1 MNAKK
6 KTGKEV
12 NSAVQSMING
22 LNDVLANRQVYYAN
36 LRGLHWDIAGD
47 KFFELH
53 ELYEE
58 YYNEE
63 AAAIDQVAER
73 IAMLGGHPENR
84 FSEYLKQSDI
94 KETHHVSDWE
104 KGVNQVLD
112 SMKTLHEKY
121 RNLVKSAT
129 EADAFGT
136 VALAGKHP
144 AAIEAHLWKLT
155 AYMA

>member
-63 AAAIDQVAER
+63 AAAIDQSDRQTEMRKNPASTD
-73 IAMLGGHPENR
+73 IA
-84 FSEYLKQSDI
+84 SEQS
-94 KETHHVSDWE
+94 
-104 KGVNQVLD
+104 
-112 SMKTLHEKY
+112 
-121 RNLVKSAT
+121 R
-129 EADAFGT
+129 
-136 VALAGKHP
+136 
-144 AAIEAHLWKLT
+144 
-155 AYMA
+155 

>member
-22 LNDVLANRQVYYAN
+22 LSDVLANRQVYYAN

-94 KETHHVSDWE
+94 KEI
-104 KGVNQVLD
+104 
-112 SMKTLHEKY
+112 
-121 RNLVKSAT
+121 R
-129 EADAFGT
+129 
-136 VALAGKHP
+136 
-144 AAIEAHLWKLT
+144 
-155 AYMA
+155 

>member
-12 NSAVQSMING
+12 NSAVQSIING
-22 LNDVLANRQVYYAN
+22 LSDVLANRQVYYAN

-104 KGVNQVLD
+104 KGINQVLD
-112 SMKTLHEKY
+112 SMNILREKY
-121 RNLVKSAT
+121 QGLVKLAT
-129 EADAFGT
+129 EAGDFGT
-136 VALAGKHP
+136 VALAGKHLG
-144 AAIEAHLWKLT
+144 AIETNLWKLT

>member
-12 NSAVQSMING
+12 NSSVESIING
-22 LNDVLANRQVYYAN
+22 LSDVLANRQVYYAN
-36 LRGLHWDIAGD
+36 LRGLHWDIVGD

-112 SMKTLHEKY
+112 SMNTLREKY
-121 RNLVKSAT
+121 QSLVKSAT
-129 EADAFGT
+129 EAGDFGT
-136 VALAGKHP
+136 VALAGKHL
-144 AAIEAHLWKLT
+144 AAIETNLWKLT
-155 AYMA
+155 TYMA

>member
-12 NSAVQSMING
+12 NSAVQSIING
-22 LNDVLANRQVYYAN
+22 LSDVLANRQVYYAN
-36 LRGLHWDIAGD
+36 LRGLHWDIVGD

-94 KETHHVSDWE
+94 KEIHHVSDWE
-104 KGVNQVLD
+104 KGINQVLD
-112 SMKTLHEKY
+112 SMNILREKY
-121 RNLVKSAT
+121 QGLVKLAT
-129 EADAFGT
+129 EAGDFGT
-136 VALAGKHP
+136 VALAGKHLG
-144 AAIEAHLWKLT
+144 AIETNLWKLT

>member
-1 MNAKK
+1 M
-6 KTGKEV
+6 
-12 NSAVQSMING
+12 
-22 LNDVLANRQVYYAN
+22 
-36 LRGLHWDIAGD
+36 HWDIAGD

-129 EADAFGT
+129 EADDFGT
-136 VALAGKHP
+136 VALAGKHL